1 MRLRPALVLWHR
13 WFGLL
18 GALWLFL
25 LGATGSVLVFYE
37 EIDHGL
43 NADWFTASPGSSL
56 PVSRMVG
63 AALEAH
69 PGNRPGY
76 IDLPDEPGDV
86 VTVYLEPVATPG
98 KPPVASPSYW
108 QVFVDPAT
116 ARVLGARDAN
126 AIDLSRRGLM
136 SFLYTFHYSLHLG
149 RRMTWLL
156 GLVGVVWIIDHVVSA
171 VLSFP
176 SAARWKESFRIRR
189 RAAGH
194 KRVFDLHRAGGLWL
208 FPLTLT
214 LAVTGVY
221 FNWYETVIAAVDRVS
236 PLTERPDAAVPALT
250 TPLEN
255 PPVGLDQ
262 ALALAG
268 AARVDSLSYNPAKGV
283 YWLRLF
289 DPRDIDSNGGRW
301 LFVDARSGAVVGDR
315 HMNEGSAGDIFVA
328 WQFPLHSGKAFGWP
342 GRIAIFLAG
351 IALCTFVVTGLMIWW
366 RKRSARR
373 EAGRRSG
380 VRPAPSVA
388 PAE

>member
-25 LGATGSVLVFYE
+25 LGATGSILVFYE

-43 NADWFTASPGSSL
+43 NADWFTASPGPTL
-56 PVSRMVG
+56 PVSQLVG
-63 AALEAH
+63 AAIGAH

-86 VTVYLEPVATPG
+86 VTVYLEPIAGAGQSAVR
-98 KPPVASPSYW
+98 PSYW

-116 ARVLGARDAN
+116 AKVLGARDAN
-126 AIDLSRRGLM
+126 AIDLSRRGIM

-149 RRMTWLL
+149 AWMTWIL
-156 GLVGVVWIIDHVVSA
+156 GLVGLVWIIDHIASA

-176 SAARWKESFRIRR
+176 NAARWKESFRIRR

-194 KRVFDLHRAGGLWL
+194 KRVFDLHRAVGLWL
-208 FPLTLT
+208 FPVTLT
-214 LAVTGVY
+214 LAATGVY
-221 FNWYETVIAAVDRVS
+221 FNWSDDVLMAIDRIS
-236 PLTERPDAAVPALT
+236 PLTKRPDQAAAALAEPLDRPPVSADRALT
-250 TPLEN
+250 
-255 PPVGLDQ
+255 
-262 ALALAG
+262 LAG
-268 AARVDSLSYNPAKGV
+268 AARVDSLSYNPAKGI

-289 DPRDIDSNGGRW
+289 DPRDIDSNGNRW

-315 HMNEGSAGDIFVA
+315 HFSEGSAGDVVVA
-328 WQFPLHSGKAFGWP
+328 WQFPLHSGKAFGWA
-342 GRIAIFLAG
+342 GRIAIFLSG

-366 RKRSARR
+366 RKRSARHV
-373 EAGRRSG
+373 AVRRSAAQTE
-380 VRPAPSVA
+380 RSVA